1 MKKIKL
7 SLLEVYELD
16 VELKGF
22 VNQST
27 GEKLSKGLLEEKLT
41 IVTKYKLSDLADKV
55 EKEIVKINGFKEEL
69 IKTLGTVDEEGNIGI
84 PLRINQTYNEDGSLD
99 KWDINPVF
107 NEYNAQLSELL
118 QQEIEFDF
126 NEVAVEDINVETD
139 IYPKILFKI
148 INQN

>member
-27 GEKLSKGLLEEKLT
+27 GEKLSKGLLEEKLP
-41 IVTKYKLSDLADKV
+41 ISIKYKLSDLADKV

-69 IKTLGTVDEEGNIGI
+69 IKTLGTADEEGNIGI
-84 PLRINQTYNEDGSLD
+84 PLRINQTFKEDGSLD

-118 QQEIEFDF
+118 QQEVGFDF

>member
-22 VNQST
+22 INPST

-41 IVTKYKLSDLADKV
+41 IATKYKLSDLADKV
-55 EKEIVKINGFKEEL
+55 QKEIVKINGFKEEL

-107 NEYNAQLSELL
+107 NDYNAQLTELL
-118 QQEIEFDF
+118 QQEVEFDSHEI
-126 NEVAVEDINVETD
+126 EVESINVETEV
-139 IYPKILFKI
+139 YPKILFKI

>member
-126 NEVAVEDINVETD
+126 NEVAVEDINVETEV
-139 IYPKILFKI
+139 YPKILFKI